1 MDTRKLSDR
10 IKKREAADAAKLVGP
25 LHPPIS
31 LLCKLGSI
39 AVHADE
45 LLSPSG
51 HSFDKDAL
59 QALLRDA
66 EVRHWIAEMGP
77 FMPVKR

>member
-10 IKKREAADAAKLVGP
+10 IKKREA
-25 LHPPIS
+25 S
-31 LLCKLGSI
+31 
-39 AVHADE
+39 E

-59 QALLRDA
+59 GALLRNP
-66 EVRHWIAEMGP
+66 EVRRWITEMGP
-77 FMPVKR
+77 FMPVKRG